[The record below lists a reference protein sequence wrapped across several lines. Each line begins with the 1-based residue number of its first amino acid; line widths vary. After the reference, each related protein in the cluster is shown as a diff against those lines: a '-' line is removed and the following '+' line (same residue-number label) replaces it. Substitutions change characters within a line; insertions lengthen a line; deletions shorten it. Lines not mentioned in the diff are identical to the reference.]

1 MGVPVYMD
9 LDDAYRIVKG
19 YGSIQGIHRLL
30 EILQDMEG
38 CWDDLDRQERTA
50 YTMLKNNLLKGTG
63 MTDI

>member
-9 LDDAYRIVKG
+9 IEDAYRVVTG
-19 YGSIQGIHRLL
+19 YGNIQGIRGLFA
-30 EILQDMEG
+30 ILQDMEG

>member
-50 YTMLKNNLLKGTG
+50 WNMIKK
-63 MTDI
+63 DIITTIGANA

>member
-9 LDDAYRIVKG
+9 IEDAYRVVTG

-50 YTMLKNNLLKGTG
+50 WNMIKKDIITTMGANA
-63 MTDI
+63 

>member
-9 LDDAYRIVKG
+9 LEDAYRIVTG
-19 YGSIQGIHRLL
+19 YGIIQGIRGLFA
-30 EILQDMEG
+30 ILRDMED

-50 YTMLKNNLLKGTG
+50 CTMLKKDLLKGTG

>member
-50 YTMLKNNLLKGTG
+50 WNMIKKDIITTMGANA
-63 MTDI
+63 